1 MAEKSRPI
9 GMAAGLGI
17 RMLAGGYDACI
28 VFALCFLAFIPI
40 TIAEQSLGTIP
51 QWIKGML
58 IVTIAYAYFVG
69 FWTRAGTT
77 TGMRPWKL
85 RIAMCDNGSLPSLAA
100 ATVRFAGM
108 MLTWLALGMTLV
120 YMAFRDTSHFLFYLA
135 AILPGISVGIMLT
148 NRHKQT
154 LHDLIAGTSIYRVS
168 E

>member
-17 RMLAGGYDACI
+17 RMLAGGYDVCI
-28 VFALCFLAFIPI
+28 VFALCFLAFIPL
-40 TIAEQSLGTIP
+40 TIAEQSLGMIP

-58 IVTIAYAYFVG
+58 VVTIAYAYFVG
-69 FWTRAGTT
+69 FWTKAGTT

-85 RIAMCDNGSLPSLAA
+85 RIAMCDSGEIPSLPA

-120 YMAFRDTSHFLFYLA
+120 YMAFRDTGHFLFYLS
-135 AILPGISVGIMLT
+135 AILPGISIGIMLT

-154 LHDLIAGTSIYRVS
+154 LHDLIAGTSIYRIN